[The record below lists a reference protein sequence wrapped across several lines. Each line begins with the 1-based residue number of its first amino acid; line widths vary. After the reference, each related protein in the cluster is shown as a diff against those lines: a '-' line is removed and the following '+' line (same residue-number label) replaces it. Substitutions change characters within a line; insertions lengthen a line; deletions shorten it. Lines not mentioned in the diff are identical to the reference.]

1 MEIGDKILSFLNE
14 CVQGP
19 CKQNQDTLIYYK
31 IYDYTRDYMHDLN
44 HQDQLMIRGFPR
56 GERSE
61 SLDDLFLKNIQLL
74 MSLLEGSTK
83 SQKEE
88 RAEKMYDS
96 LKIVMYIEKY
106 LIDACQT
113 FIIEH

>member
-1 MEIGDKILSFLNE
+1 
-14 CVQGP
+14 
-19 CKQNQDTLIYYK
+19 
-31 IYDYTRDYMHDLN
+31 MHDLN